1 MQNLLLKTNQIKQE
15 LVSDL
20 RETFV
25 LRNGGAF
32 CVGTD
37 IGSILFRTVFTDFGL
52 APDLLDTGIYLF

>member
-1 MQNLLLKTNQIKQE
+1 
-15 LVSDL
+15 VSDL
-20 RETFV
+20 RVTFV
-25 LRNGGAF
+25 LRNGDAF